1 MAKKLIG
8 SFISI
13 GAGKNQLP
21 LILAAKER
29 GLHVIGIDKNSTAV
43 GFSHCDIRI
52 LESTKEYRKILHA
65 MSRVPLTESL
75 RGVGTRSF
83 GDATYSVSYLSEK
96 FKLVGNTSA
105 SVSLFSNKKQIKS
118 ILEKKGI
125 LVPKNQTLGLEK
137 KKGAK
142 KAELPFFPVIVKPS
156 LGFAKRG
163 IQIIEEEKHW
173 ADWQKSIKPDQWIV
187 ESKIE
192 GDEVTALGF
201 VISSKFHLLSLSD
214 KITTKEPP
222 FLEVAHITPS
232 ERIDMAGEIK
242 MICQSI
248 ANLTKLKDGPFVAEF
263 KINSKGE
270 CYLLESAPEVG
281 GEFLA
286 EQLLPKHYGYSY
298 FSDLISIYLGE
309 KPKPK
314 FLFKTKD
321 KTKKTAI
328 VFRIPRKKQKL
339 VESEPEFILADGET
353 LFFKESLIPEGESLD
368 KREGNARRPYVY
380 GISTTSEIT
389 NRNWIDNIQDR
400 MNG

>member
-65 MSRVPLTESL
+65 MSRVPMTEKL
-75 RGVGTRSF
+75 QGVATRSF
-83 GDATYSVSYLSEK
+83 GDATYSASYLSEK
-96 FKLVGNTSA
+96 FKLIGNPST

-125 LVPKNQTLGLEK
+125 LVPKTQTIGLEK
-137 KKGAK
+137 KVTK
-142 KAELPFFPVIVKPS
+142 KTELPKFPIIVKPS

-163 IQIIEEEKHW
+163 IQIIEEEKAW
-173 ADWQKSIKPDQWIV
+173 TDLQKTIKSDQWIV

-201 VISSKFHLLSLSD
+201 IVSSKFYLLSLSD

-248 ANLTKLKDGPFVAEF
+248 VNLTKLKNGPFVAEF
-263 KINSKGE
+263 KINSQGD

-298 FSDLISIYLGE
+298 FSDLISLYLGE
-309 KPKPK
+309 KPKPN
-314 FLFKTKD
+314 FLHKPKG
-321 KTKKTAI
+321 KAKKTAI
-328 VFRIPRKKQKL
+328 IFRIPHKKQKL
-339 VESEPEFILADGET
+339 VGQEPELQLAGGES

-368 KREGNARRPYVY
+368 KREGNARRPFVY
-380 GISTTSEIT
+380 GISTTSEVG
-389 NRNWIDNIQDR
+389 NRDWIESIQDR